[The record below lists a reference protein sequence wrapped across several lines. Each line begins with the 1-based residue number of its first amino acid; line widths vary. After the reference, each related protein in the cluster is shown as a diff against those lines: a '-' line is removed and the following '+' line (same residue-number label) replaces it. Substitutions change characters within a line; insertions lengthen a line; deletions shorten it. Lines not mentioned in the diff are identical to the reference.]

1 VSGNDAS
8 TGAGHYSRR
17 NIIKVGAV
25 AAAAGTLAIGVGTA
39 TASRA
44 SALGPILGTVIDY
57 SAGVPS
63 ATAIKAAGHL
73 ALCVMFRKS
82 ALMRNGWPVSR

>member
-1 VSGNDAS
+1 MSGNDAS

-44 SALGPILGTVIDY
+44 SALGD
-57 SAGVPS
+57 
-63 ATAIKAAGHL
+63 
-73 ALCVMFRKS
+73 RKS
-82 ALMRNGWPVSR
+82 VV